1 MTRDHIP
8 EALQVLKSQ
17 PLIVMKVEVAAIHA
31 TGGPAGAERRVA
43 DVSGGS
49 FTGDR
54 LSGIILPGGVDWLT
68 IGGDGATLL
77 DARFV
82 LRTDDDALIAMSF
95 TGIRHGPPEVIARLN
110 RSEPVD
116 PSEYYFRIV
125 PRFTTAAPRYE
136 WLNRVIAVGI
146 GDRQASGPVYSIF
159 EIV

>member
-1 MTRDHIP
+1 MIADDVS
-8 EALQVLKSQ
+8 EALRELRSRS
-17 PLIVMKVEVAAIHA
+17 LFVMKVGVAAIHS
-31 TGGPAGAERRVA
+31 TGGPVGAERRVA

-136 WLNRVIAVGI
+136 WLNRVVAVGV
-146 GDRQASGPVYSIF
+146 GDRQASGPVYSVF